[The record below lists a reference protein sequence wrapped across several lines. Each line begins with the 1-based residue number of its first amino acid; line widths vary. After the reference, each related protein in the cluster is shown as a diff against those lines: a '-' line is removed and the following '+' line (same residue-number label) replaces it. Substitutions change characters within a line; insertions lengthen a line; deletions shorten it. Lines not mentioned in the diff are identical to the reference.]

1 MPRAKSKREESPDKR
16 RWLFSLFLNN
26 APELRIYA
34 WTKQFRR
41 GSGALNHRIREL
53 ILAELDATHFML
65 SNEDAQI
72 ILLEEGLVDAVP
84 TRSTTIPHRQ
94 SSTLSLST
102 RDDEDDITL

>member
-1 MPRAKSKREESPDKR
+1 MPRGKPKKEESPDKR

-26 APELRIYA
+26 ATDLRIYA

-53 ILAELDATHFML
+53 ILADLDATGFTL
-65 SNEDAQI
+65 SSEDAH
-72 ILLEEGLVDAVP
+72 ILLREEGLAEAVP
-84 TRSTTIPHRQ
+84 TRPTTTPTRSTH
-94 SSTLSLST
+94 SSLST